1 MIKIAPSILSADYGN
16 LGPAVAKLKAWGAD
30 YVHFD
35 VMDGSFVPAISFGAG
50 ICKAIRAYTDL
61 PLDVHLMVEHPETQ
75 IAAFAEAGADI
86 ITIHVEAD
94 RHAHRT
100 LQQIHGLG
108 CKAGVVLNPGTP
120 ISMAEHLLPSCEM
133 VLLMSVNPGA
143 GGQSFIPETL
153 PKLRQL
159 RQLVQSKN
167 LNIDIEV
174 DGGINPETAKLC
186 LEAGANVLVAGSSVF
201 SASDPQEMICP
212 VKGLSS
218 FFSILRFTA
227 FMLGQ
232 KSGTGIC
239 PSRIWKQK

>member
-120 ISMAEHLLPSCEM
+120 ISMAGA
-133 VLLMSVNPGA
+133 SV
-143 GGQSFIPETL
+143 T
-153 PKLRQL
+153 QL
-159 RQLVQSKN
+159 RNGVAHVGKPRRRRPVLHSRN
-167 LNIDIEV
+167 L
-174 DGGINPETAKLC
+174 AKAAPIAA
-186 LEAGANVLVAGSSVF
+186 AG
-201 SASDPQEMICP
+201 PKQEP
-212 VKGLSS
+212 KH
-218 FFSILRFTA
+218 RY
-227 FMLGQ
+227 
-232 KSGTGIC
+232 
-239 PSRIWKQK
+239 

>member
-120 ISMAEHLLPSCEM
+120 ISMAEHLL
-133 VLLMSVNPGA
+133 LMSVNPGA

-201 SASDPQEMICP
+201 SASDPQEMIAR
-212 VKGLSS
+212 
-218 FFSILRFTA
+218 LR
-227 FMLGQ
+227 G
-232 KSGTGIC
+232 
-239 PSRIWKQK
+239 

>member
-143 GGQSFIPETL
+143 GGQSFIPETV

-201 SASDPQEMICP
+201 SASDPQEMIAR
-212 VKGLSS
+212 
-218 FFSILRFTA
+218 LR
-227 FMLGQ
+227 G
-232 KSGTGIC
+232 
-239 PSRIWKQK
+239 